1 MTVREA
7 GSSLTSSM
15 TDLERLF
22 RRLVDNLIAIDPAR
36 LHRPLALGDLLGS
49 VMPYRTNRRSL
60 QIDTVEDF
68 EMLVLRLAAG
78 EGGFVRLASDD
89 VAQVFRDQLESP
101 NPDLEVLREHARAEL
116 FLGTE
121 PLAHALGPG
130 PEEAYAPP
138 EEEFDFPAV
147 IPIET
152 ARTPVPA
159 PAKGTPPSRRAATEP
174 PSGARESFRAEPPSH
189 RAATE
194 PPSGARERDPGAR
207 EPLRAEPSSRP
218 LFTAEPATPPP
229 PPPPMMPPP
238 PRMTAEPEPRSRRRD
253 SGVRCSYCGGHL
265 PAGRTVNFCP
275 HCGQNQSLTRCPE
288 CQSELELGWK
298 HCISCGHPIGEG

>member
-1 MTVREA
+1 
-7 GSSLTSSM
+7 M

-49 VMPYRTNRRSL
+49 VIPYRTNRRSL
-60 QIDTVEDF
+60 QIDSVEDY

-101 NPDLEVLREHARAEL
+101 NPDLEVLREHAKAEL

-138 EEEFDFPAV
+138 EEEFDFPSV
-147 IPIET
+147 IPIDA

-159 PAKGTPPSRRAATEP
+159 PDRGEPPNRRAATEP
-174 PSGARESFRAEPPSH
+174 PPGARERDPGARESFRAEPPSQP
-189 RAATE
+189 AARPASPRTTTE
-194 PPSGARERDPGAR
+194 PTV
-207 EPLRAEPSSRP
+207 RP
-218 LFTAEPATPPP
+218 LFTAEPAAPTPPP
-229 PPPPMMPPP
+229 PPMVPPV
-238 PRMTAEPEPRSRRRD
+238 PRMTAEPEPRGRRRD
-253 SGVRCSYCGGHL
+253 SDVRCSYCGGHL
-265 PAGRTVNFCP
+265 PGGRTVNFCP

-298 HCISCGHPIGEG
+298 HCISCGHPVGEV